1 MLSLLFSSQQVLI
14 TDFQDLF
21 DIQYSREI
29 DLKINWSLKTPLYGH
44 KGLLSPAD
52 GLLSLPILK
61 LCFRLIQ

>member
-29 DLKINWSLKTPLYGH
+29 DLKINWSL
-44 KGLLSPAD
+44 
-52 GLLSLPILK
+52 
-61 LCFRLIQ
+61 

>member
-29 DLKINWSLKTPLYGH
+29 DLKINWSVKTPLYGH
-44 KGLLSPAD
+44 KGCSLLLMVS
-52 GLLSLPILK
+52 
-61 LCFRLIQ
+61 CRYRF